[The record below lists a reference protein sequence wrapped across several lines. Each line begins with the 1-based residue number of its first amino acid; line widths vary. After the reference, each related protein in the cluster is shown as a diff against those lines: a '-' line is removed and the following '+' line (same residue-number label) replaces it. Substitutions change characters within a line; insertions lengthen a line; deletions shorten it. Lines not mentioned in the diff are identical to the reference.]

1 MSTSSPLAL
10 EPVEVREPP
19 SVRLTLPAK
28 PENVGLARQVLA
40 GLAEALDADEELVA
54 DMKIAVTEAVNNIV
68 LHAYPAGA
76 GPAEVTMTSNLEQL
90 VINVRDEG
98 EGMNPRPTDAEA
110 PARLGF
116 GFAMMA
122 SLCDQF
128 GINSGT
134 AGTEVRMRFAVR
146 GKAAPDVDE
155 LFDTPHPI
163 DAGPAPRGDILLALT
178 PGAPAAPVLGRF
190 VSLLAAQASLSIDR
204 MSDLQLVSDALALHA
219 PRRTVNG
226 AFHVSAAGHESGFD
240 LRVGP
245 LQAGGSDA
253 IVADATL
260 AGVGS
265 LLHLLS
271 DGIASEPVKGG
282 APGAEFLR
290 LRLARKSRRR

>member
-1 MSTSSPLAL
+1 MSSPSLVSVD
-10 EPVEVREPP
+10 PVDAPEPP

-40 GLAEALDADEELVA
+40 GLAEALDADDELVA

-68 LHAYPAGA
+68 LHAYPERV

-90 VINVRDEG
+90 VISIRDQG
-98 EGMNPRPTDAEA
+98 AGMNPLPADADA

-146 GKAAPDVDE
+146 ERATPDVDE
-155 LFDTPHPI
+155 LFDTPRPI
-163 DAGPAPRGDILLALT
+163 DAGPAPRGDIVLVLT
-178 PGAPAAPVLGRF
+178 PGAPAAAVLGRF
-190 VSLLAAQASLSIDR
+190 VSLLAAQASLSLDR
-204 MSDLQLVSDALALHA
+204 MSDLQLVSDALALHT
-219 PRRTVNG
+219 PRRTVTG
-226 AFHVSAAGHESGFD
+226 TFHVSASGHDSGFD

-245 LQAGGSDA
+245 LQAGGSEA

-282 APGAEFLR
+282 APGTEFLR
-290 LRLARKSRRR
+290 LRLTRASRRR